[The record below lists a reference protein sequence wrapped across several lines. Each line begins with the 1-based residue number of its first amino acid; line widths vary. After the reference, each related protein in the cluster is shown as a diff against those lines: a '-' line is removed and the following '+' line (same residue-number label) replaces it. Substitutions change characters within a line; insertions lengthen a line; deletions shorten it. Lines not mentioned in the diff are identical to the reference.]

1 VPVSRTRL
9 RSARNLPG
17 FASSEL
23 GKIILQFKAFALSS
37 VNRLVIPLAQGMAHG
52 DVKAANGLASM
63 LALGGLTYTLKELA
77 AGRQPDFSPHNLI
90 PEAVQRSG
98 ILTFLPDLYDPM
110 AGALHLPRFSKFQDL
125 DPLETLGGPT
135 AGTLAALLGTIKG
148 MTDGEVSVGDLHKLR
163 QLLPYQNLFY
173 FRRLIDMLDG
183 KTADAISAGST
194 QRVCRPLT
202 TSSRRSST
210 YRKNIPTRSTC
221 LASTPYRITSNA

>member
-1 VPVSRTRL
+1 
-9 RSARNLPG
+9 
-17 FASSEL
+17 
-23 GKIILQFKAFALSS
+23 
-37 VNRLVIPLAQGMAHG
+37 
-52 DVKAANGLASM
+52 M

-90 PEAVQRSG
+90 PEAMQRSG